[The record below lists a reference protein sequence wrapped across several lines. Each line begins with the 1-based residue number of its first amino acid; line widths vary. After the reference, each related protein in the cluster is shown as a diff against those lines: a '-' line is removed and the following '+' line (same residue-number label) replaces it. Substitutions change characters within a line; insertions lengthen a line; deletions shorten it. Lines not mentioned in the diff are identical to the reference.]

1 MLEGHV
7 MMRVGWSEA
16 GTIKLKSGH
25 QERGSQEKK
34 KKPEKGSSI
43 NREDG
48 FQGIKNPPLRGRKS
62 LGNVPFKPLT
72 LCSFLHRN

>member
-34 KKPEKGSSI
+34 KKKKKKKRKGNLRKEKMDSKGLRIPPSGA
-43 NREDG
+43 E
-48 FQGIKNPPLRGRKS
+48 NP
-62 LGNVPFKPLT
+62 
-72 LCSFLHRN
+72 

>member
-1 MLEGHV
+1 

-34 KKPEKGSSI
+34 KKKQRKDHLLIEKMDSKGLRIPPSGAENPWEMFLSYLSLYAVFCI
-43 NREDG
+43 
-48 FQGIKNPPLRGRKS
+48 GIIG
-62 LGNVPFKPLT
+62 
-72 LCSFLHRN
+72 C

>member
-1 MLEGHV
+1 

-34 KKPEKGSSI
+34 KKK
-43 NREDG
+43 NREKLTCSILCHCGRQYIFLHLHRAHSCPDIAVLK
-48 FQGIKNPPLRGRKS
+48 IKNKY
-62 LGNVPFKPLT
+62 T
-72 LCSFLHRN
+72 LEISHYS